1 MRTLRT
7 ENQDIFQKRSPRG
20 PIYAHATIVIQSSKY
35 IREALYASSEE
46 LVRDKYAVQ
55 AIPMVDTKGYQA
67 SQHIEEYGS
76 VQHKTYDLELD
87 GHDSEVENLHA
98 WPHHKVGLE
107 SWNIDV
113 LKLPSNCALPTTF
126 GNCHECEKCC
136 QTGRSEQELIKC
148 HTLQRRY
155 HSGCLRN
162 WEGS

>member
-1 MRTLRT
+1 MLKTPFQMRTLRT
-7 ENQDIFQKRSPRG
+7 VEPRQFPKTLTRG
-20 PIYAHATIVIQSSKY
+20 QTYAHATIVIQSSKH

-46 LVRDKYAVQ
+46 FVRDKYAVQ
-55 AIPMVDTKGYQA
+55 AIPIVDTKGYKA
-67 SQHIEEYGS
+67 GQHIEEYGS

-113 LKLPSNCALPTTF
+113 LKLPSNCALATTF

-136 QTGRSEQELIKC
+136 
-148 HTLQRRY
+148 
-155 HSGCLRN
+155 
-162 WEGS
+162 